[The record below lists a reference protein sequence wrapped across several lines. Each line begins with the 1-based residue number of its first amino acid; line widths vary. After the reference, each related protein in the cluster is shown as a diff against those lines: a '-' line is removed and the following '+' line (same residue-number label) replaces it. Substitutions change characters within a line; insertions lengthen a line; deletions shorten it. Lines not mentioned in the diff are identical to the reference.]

1 MNAAL
6 SHVGR
11 WLRPVALTLVTTS
24 AAACA
29 HGGLHSPVR
38 EVDGTRYMT
47 AEGRSPFTSSW
58 DFTKKWAWL
67 SAASAL
73 SRARATEVYS
83 RLTQDQRAQL
93 ERLLRGSSGRR
104 EITGPIEF
112 IDEATARSPLR
123 DIHELATRRDKNLL
137 VVILGIPTEIW
148 SQLIDE
154 AAEETE
160 QTLRGGGLDLEAS
173 PRIPRP

>member
-1 MNAAL
+1 
-6 SHVGR
+6 
-11 WLRPVALTLVTTS
+11 
-24 AAACA
+24 
-29 HGGLHSPVR
+29 
-38 EVDGTRYMT
+38 MT
-47 AEGRSPFTSSW
+47 AEGRSPVTSSW

-104 EITGPIEF
+104 EITGPIQF

-123 DIHELATRRDKNLL
+123 DIQELGTRREGSLL
-137 VVILGIPTEIW
+137 VVIIGIPLETW
-148 SQLIDE
+148 SELVDE
-154 AAEETE
+154 AAEETDRALK
-160 QTLRGGGLDLEAS
+160 QGTLDLEAS
-173 PRIPRP
+173 PRKPKP